1 MEVLNTVIFYIL
13 TLICIL
19 SAVFC
24 LFQKNIM
31 NSAVSA
37 AILFLDISG
46 FYFLLGAAYLACVQ
60 ILLFTLGM
68 TVFMLFCTATTN
80 AKDNKSA
87 EFFSL
92 KTLFAP
98 VLAVIFAFL
107 TIPFILYQFKG
118 YKTLQSFSISDFA
131 LNLYKNN
138 AFAFEI
144 IGVLLFTA
152 IIGITAVIIVK
163 NTHKTSDIEKIK
175 GENG

>member
-1 MEVLNTVIFYIL
+1 MEVLNTVIFIFSRLYAYLVRFLPI
-13 TLICIL
+13 
-19 SAVFC
+19 S
-24 LFQKNIM
+24 KNIM

-37 AILFLDISG
+37 AILFLGISG

-98 VLAVIFAFL
+98 VLAVIFAF
-107 TIPFILYQFKG
+107 
-118 YKTLQSFSISDFA
+118 
-131 LNLYKNN
+131 
-138 AFAFEI
+138 
-144 IGVLLFTA
+144 
-152 IIGITAVIIVK
+152 
-163 NTHKTSDIEKIK
+163 
-175 GENG
+175 

>member
-1 MEVLNTVIFYIL
+1 
-13 TLICIL
+13 
-19 SAVFC
+19 
-24 LFQKNIM
+24 
-31 NSAVSA
+31 
-37 AILFLDISG
+37 
-46 FYFLLGAAYLACVQ
+46 
-60 ILLFTLGM
+60 
-68 TVFMLFCTATTN
+68 MLFCTATTN

>member
-37 AILFLDISG
+37 AILFLGISG

-98 VLAVIFAFL
+98 VLAVIFVFL

>member
-37 AILFLDISG
+37 AILFLGISG
-46 FYFLLGAAYLACVQ
+46 FYFLLGATYLACVQ

-98 VLAVIFAFL
+98 VLAVIFVFL

>member
-37 AILFLDISG
+37 AILFLGISG

-98 VLAVIFAFL
+98 VLAVIFVFL

-118 YKTLQSFSISDFA
+118 HKTLQSFSISDFA